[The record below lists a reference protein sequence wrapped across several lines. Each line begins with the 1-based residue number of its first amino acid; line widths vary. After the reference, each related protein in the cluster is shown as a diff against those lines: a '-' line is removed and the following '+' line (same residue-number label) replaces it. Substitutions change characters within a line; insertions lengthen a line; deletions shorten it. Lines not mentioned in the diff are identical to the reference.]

1 MISHK
6 TMAAF
11 AEHGDTWC
19 LDVHG
24 LSRFIADGERKV
36 QPRLPK
42 VNGAVAVI
50 PIQGVI
56 TKRGGWF
63 SDGTD
68 RVSRTLDAAMASKA
82 VGGIVLDI
90 DSPGGSSYGLQE
102 FADKIYSLRGAG
114 KPIVAIANPLAA
126 SAAIWA
132 GSAADQFIVTP
143 SGDVGSVG
151 VWSLH
156 IDYSAAMEAEGV
168 KPTFI
173 FAGKY
178 KVEGNPYEPLTD
190 EARAE
195 MQRSVDETYSDF
207 TTAMARNRGVTRAK
221 VLADFGEGRVLS
233 AARAKAAG
241 MVDRIA
247 SLDEVLAGMGATAG
261 SRSTEATAAAEEK
274 YLQLIWN
281 DEQAA
286 PAKDTTEYVG
296 HIDALKRKR
305 ERERSR
311 A

>member
-1 MISHK
+1 MLSHNILS
-6 TMAAF
+6 AF
-11 AEHGDTWC
+11 SEHGDTWC
-19 LDVHG
+19 LDVHN
-24 LSRFIADGERKV
+24 LSRYMADGERKL

-90 DSPGGSSYGLQE
+90 DSPGGSSYGLME

-114 KPIVAIANPLAA
+114 KPIIAIANPLAA

-168 KPTFI
+168 KPTLI

-207 TTAMARNRGVTRAK
+207 LTAMARNRGTTKAK

-247 SLDEVLAGMGATAG
+247 SLDDVLVGMGATGG
-261 SRSTEATAAAEEK
+261 SRGAEATAATEEK
-274 YLQLIWN
+274 FLQAVWN

-286 PAKDTTEYVG
+286 PAKDTTEFVG

>member
-1 MISHK
+1 VITHK

-19 LDVHG
+19 LDVNG
-24 LSRFIADGERKV
+24 LSRFIADGERKI

-90 DSPGGSSYGLQE
+90 DSPGGSSYGLME
-102 FADKIYSLRGAG
+102 FADKIFSLRGSG
-114 KPIVAIANPLAA
+114 KPIIAIANPLAA

-132 GSAADQFIVTP
+132 GSAAEQFIATP

-178 KVEGNPYEPLTD
+178 KVEGNPYEPLSD

-195 MQRSVDETYSDF
+195 MQRSVDETYDDF
-207 TTAMARNRGVTRAK
+207 LNAMARNRGVPKAK
-221 VLADFGEGRVLS
+221 VLSDFGEGRVLS

-241 MVDRIA
+241 MIDRVA
-247 SLDEVLAGMGATAG
+247 SLDDVLAGMGATALV
-261 SRSTEATAAAEEK
+261 SRDYAASVEQMLQATWTGEPIAAPEGTAAT
-274 YLQLIWN
+274 LLRQ
-281 DEQAA
+281 
-286 PAKDTTEYVG
+286 
-296 HIDALKRKR
+296 RR

>member
-1 MISHK
+1 MLSLK

-11 AEHGDTWC
+11 AEHGDSWC

-24 LSRFIADGERKV
+24 LSRFIADGERKI

-42 VNGAVAVI
+42 VNGAIAVI

-56 TKRGGWF
+56 TKRGSWF
-63 SDGTD
+63 SDGLD
-68 RVSRTLDAAMASKA
+68 RVARTLDVAQSSKA
-82 VGGIVLDI
+82 IGGIVLDV
-90 DSPGGSSYGLQE
+90 DSPGGSSYGLME
-102 FADKIYSLRGAG
+102 FADKIYSMRGG
-114 KPIVAIANPLAA
+114 KPIIAVANPLAA

-156 IDYSAAMEAEGV
+156 IDYSEALAAEGI
-168 KPTFI
+168 KPEFV

-190 EARAE
+190 VARAE
-195 MQRSVDETYSDF
+195 IQRSVDETYDDF
-207 TTAMARNRGVTRAK
+207 LNAMARNRGVSKATVK
-221 VLADFGEGRVLS
+221 SDFGEGRVLS

-241 MVDRIA
+241 MVDRVA
-247 SLDEVLAGMGATAG
+247 SLDDVLSGMGATSGG
-261 SRSTEATAAAEEK
+261 SSRDNAAAVEQM
-274 YLQLIWN
+274 LQSVWN
-281 DEQAA
+281 DGVTPVAGGVSAA
-286 PAKDTTEYVG
+286 L
-296 HIDALKRKR
+296 LKQRR